1 MNSYLSYEREIFE
14 AQREL
19 IEKIESQKGFTWDK
33 IKAAIALDCL
43 LHVL

>member
-14 AQREL
+14 AKREL
-19 IEKIESQKGFTWDK
+19 IEKLESQKGFTWER

-43 LHVL
+43 LHVI